1 LAPHPGFGL
10 DNLPFGVARVPGAR
24 SPHVVVAFE
33 GDAVDLAVLR
43 HYGVLKSDIDPA
55 ALAST
60 TLNRFLMEGPDI
72 WRDIRH
78 QLRQLLANRSTLPVG
93 GLVSLEEVQL
103 LLPVAVGD
111 FVDGYGGLHHATNL
125 GRILRPDGP
134 PLLPNWRHIP
144 VAYHGRSATVV
155 PSGTHI
161 TRPWGQCLTDAGPE
175 LVPTE
180 RLDIELEVACVVGV
194 GSPLGQPIA
203 VDDAGEHVFGLVLLN
218 DWSARDIQAYEY
230 QPLGPFLAKSFA
242 TSISHWVVPLDALD
256 PFLVGGLPATADP
269 APAPYLQAHRP
280 WVPDLHLAVY
290 LQTAAMAAGGQPPA
304 MVSEVDFA
312 DAMYWSMAQQ
322 LAHATVNG
330 AATRPGDLFGSG
342 TASGADPTKAGG
354 SLMELSWGGTRPFDL
369 PNGERRAFLEDGD
382 TVVLRGW
389 CGGTS
394 DAPTIAFG
402 DVAGTIMPAQAR

>member
-1 LAPHPGFGL
+1 LAPQPGFGL
-10 DNLPFGVARVPGAR
+10 DNLPFGVARVPGAP

-33 GDAVDLAVLR
+33 GDAIDLAVM
-43 HYGVLKSDIDPA
+43 HEHGVLGVDIDPA
-55 ALAST
+55 ALASPS
-60 TLNRFLMEGPDI
+60 LNRLLVEGPDA
-72 WRDIRH
+72 WRAVRH
-78 QLRQLLANRSTLPVG
+78 QLRHVLADLGTLPAG
-93 GLVSLEEVQL
+93 ALVPLDDVQL
-103 LLPVAVGD
+103 LLPVDVGD
-111 FVDGYGGLHHATNL
+111 FVDGYGGLHHAANL

-155 PSGTHI
+155 PSGTSI
-161 TRPWGQCLTDAGPE
+161 VRPWGQCLTDAGPE

-180 RLDIELEVACVVGV
+180 RLDIELEVGCVVGV
-194 GSPLGQPIA
+194 GSPLGQPVA
-203 VDDAGEHVFGLVLLN
+203 VDDAGAHVFGLVLLN

-242 TSISHWVVPLDALD
+242 TSISQWVVPLDALD
-256 PFLVGGLPATADP
+256 PFLVGGLGATADP
-269 APAPYLQAHRP
+269 APAPYLRAQRP
-280 WVPDLHLAVY
+280 WVPDLHLAVH
-290 LQTAAMAAGGQPPA
+290 LQTATMAAAGQPPA
-304 MVSEVDFA
+304 VVSEVAFA

-342 TASGADPTKAGG
+342 TASGADSRRAGG
-354 SLMELSWGGTRPFDL
+354 SLMELSWGGTRPVEL
-369 PNGERRAFLEDGD
+369 PNGESRTFLEDGD

-402 DVAGTIMPAQAR
+402 DVVGTIVPARAR

>member
-1 LAPHPGFGL
+1 MAPRPGFGL
-10 DNLPFGVARVPGAR
+10 DNLPFGVARVQGTG

-43 HYGVLKSDIDPA
+43 HNGVLDVDIDPV
-55 ALAST
+55 ALASSS
-60 TLNRFLMEGPDI
+60 LNRMLMEGPDT
-72 WRDIRH
+72 WRAVRH
-78 QLRQLLANRSTLPVG
+78 QLRQLLADPGALPSG
-93 GLVSLEEVQL
+93 ALVSLEEVQL
-103 LLPVAVGD
+103 LLPVEVGD
-111 FVDGYGGLHHATNL
+111 FVDGYGGLHHAINL
-125 GRILRPDGP
+125 GLILRPDGP

-155 PSGTHI
+155 PSGTAI
-161 TRPWGQCLTDAGPE
+161 ARPWGQQATDAGPE
-175 LVPTE
+175 LMPTK
-180 RLDIELEVACVVGV
+180 RLDIELEVGCIVGV

-203 VDDAGEHVFGLVLLN
+203 VDDAGAHLFGLVLLN

-242 TSISHWVVPLDALD
+242 TSISHWVVSLEALD
-256 PFLVGGLPATADP
+256 PFLVGGLAETADP
-269 APAPYLQAHRP
+269 APAPYLRARRP
-280 WVPDLHLAVY
+280 WVPDLHLAVS
-290 LQTAAMAAGGQPPA
+290 LQTAAMAAAGQPPA
-304 MVSEVDFA
+304 VVSEVAFA

-342 TASGADPTKAGG
+342 TASGADPRRAGG
-354 SLMELSWGGTRPFDL
+354 SLIELSWDGTQPLEL
-369 PNGERRAFLEDGD
+369 PNGERRAFLQDGD

-389 CGGTS
+389 CGGTR

-402 DVAGTIMPAQAR
+402 DVAGTIVPARAG